1 MYSWNILIDSSMER
15 NIPTVDRVHI
25 WLLQNAARDL
35 GFESVILP
43 ETQPRTLR
51 LRHRSAG
58 AMTSLQLRKSDLFSN
73 TRIEELPWLGS
84 C

>member
-1 MYSWNILIDSSMER
+1 MHSWNIYINPSAEKDTPSVDKLQARLIQ
-15 NIPTVDRVHI
+15 T
-25 WLLQNAARDL
+25 AARDV

-51 LRHRSAG
+51 LRHRSAV
-58 AMTSLQLRKSDLFSN
+58 AMTLLQLRKPDLFSN